1 MSLSRL
7 DVVSVDSENPT
18 EDFAANLRA
27 ALLDAWTF
35 HQDDKS
41 GPNRVC
47 GILRNLVLDAVTVDL
62 SRRMKIIDWMLD
74 AEESPRRIPNA
85 KLPTIVVVLGLP
97 FGGSSEF
104 RKCMWW
110 SPCKKSFDSVA
121 DCENMHGVF
130 VPTTADIAKVTTA
143 TTQFPKYG
151 VPKQET
157 QLEILLRRF
166 VGKKEREKFFNQD
179 IFRFGAGLL
188 LRSILEIKLSG
199 LHSNPTHILLEGHEH
214 AMHLAA
220 LKEVFSRES
229 GWGGVRVV
237 LVENSSEVTRTVVA
251 PMLSEMT
258 RHIRRLVLGPWRQD
272 TVVQGMEATV
282 VEWMTQTR
290 ADVAA
295 VMGGPRDVLRLDGDA
310 FVATDRRRDAAEAA
324 VARAADWLVQ

>member
-130 VPTTADIAKVTTA
+130 VPTTADIAEVTTA

-179 IFRFGAGLL
+179 IFRFGAG
-188 LRSILEIKLSG
+188 
-199 LHSNPTHILLEGHEH
+199 
-214 AMHLAA
+214 
-220 LKEVFSRES
+220 
-229 GWGGVRVV
+229 
-237 LVENSSEVTRTVVA
+237 
-251 PMLSEMT
+251 
-258 RHIRRLVLGPWRQD
+258 
-272 TVVQGMEATV
+272 
-282 VEWMTQTR
+282 
-290 ADVAA
+290 
-295 VMGGPRDVLRLDGDA
+295 
-310 FVATDRRRDAAEAA
+310 
-324 VARAADWLVQ
+324 